1 MAARV
6 EPVDGAGVGAVLVA
20 AEMPMTMPSAI
31 PMTTHQ
37 NASFTALDTSQ
48 NIRTA
53 TFFSVPDRMVES

>member
-6 EPVDGAGVGAVLVA
+6 ELIDGAGVDAGRVA
-20 AEMPMTMPSAI
+20 AEMPMTMPTAI

-53 TFFSVPDRMVES
+53 TFFSVPDPMVQC